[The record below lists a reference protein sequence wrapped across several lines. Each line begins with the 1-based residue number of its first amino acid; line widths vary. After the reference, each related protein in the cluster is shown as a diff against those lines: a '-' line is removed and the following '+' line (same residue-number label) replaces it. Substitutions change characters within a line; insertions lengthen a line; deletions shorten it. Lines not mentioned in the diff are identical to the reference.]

1 MILGGRWRIRTSDLV
16 DVKGAPADM
25 LEHGLGR
32 CEECVALTHGGGDIK
47 PRPWLLFRQVV
58 DVVFVNLVTVV

>member
-16 DVKGAPADM
+16 DVKDTRADM

-32 CEECVALTHGGGDIK
+32 REECVALMH
-47 PRPWLLFRQVV
+47 R
-58 DVVFVNLVTVV
+58 